1 MATINLSEN
10 NDVIIPTNDDT
21 TYRGLKG
28 NDTYI
33 LVSQENSSSI
43 SVVDTEGENVMQ
55 LPEWSKIKSIV
66 VAKTAL
72 KITCDDMTVFTIN
85 GADKFSYDV
94 GGNLTSS
101 STGIIKTFSEFVS
114 IFELTPPSTGTVNK
128 STNKIVYEDTF
139 RVLYE
144 VKVQKE
150 DNGNKYYLNNE
161 LSPDLSLKSGEKYV
175 FDLNESLKLKPFFM
189 MKSAF
194 QAPTSIDA
202 SVNMLYN
209 EKIELGVTYRLEDS
223 FGAMVNFAI
232 TPELRIGYA
241 YDHIVSDLNVATSAS
256 HEFILLYDI
265 RFGKKVSESPR
276 FF

>member
-43 SVVDTEGENVMQ
+43 SVVDTEGENVIQ

-94 GGNLTSS
+94 GGNITSNS
-101 STGIIKTFSEFVS
+101 IGSIKTFTEFVN

-144 VKVQKE
+144 VKVQEE

-161 LSPDLSLKSGEKYV
+161 MSPSLSL
-175 FDLNESLKLKPFFM
+175 SL
-189 MKSAF
+189 
-194 QAPTSIDA
+194 I
-202 SVNMLYN
+202 
-209 EKIELGVTYRLEDS
+209 
-223 FGAMVNFAI
+223 
-232 TPELRIGYA
+232 
-241 YDHIVSDLNVATSAS
+241 HI
-256 HEFILLYDI
+256 
-265 RFGKKVSESPR
+265 
-276 FF
+276 